1 MAIGTVITADIVNS
15 TFLPKAVF
23 NKLIKTI
30 DSLLGGYKNEFYRGD
45 SFQVYLKENEKALHL
60 ALTIRL
66 AAKRIEMETG
76 KDADV
81 RVAIGIGHINRPVR
95 IMKTSGEE
103 PFILSGRSLDELS
116 SGGKRIAI
124 KSFDEG
130 ANCIFRIIARFID
143 YIFKDITAKQAAV
156 IFELLLGNTQ
166 TDTAKRLKKSQV
178 TINKQVHAA
187 GWTEIEK
194 LLMDYT
200 NAFYQFNLK

>member
-1 MAIGTVITADIVNS
+1 MPIGTVITADIVNS
-15 TFLPKAVF
+15 TFLSKAVF

-30 DSLLGGYKNEFYRGD
+30 DSLIGKYKNEFYRGD

-60 ALTIRL
+60 ALIIRL

-76 KDADV
+76 NAADV
-81 RVAIGIGHINRPVR
+81 RVAIGIGHINTPVR

-103 PFILSGRSLDELS
+103 PFVLSGRSFDELT
-116 SGGKRIAI
+116 SGEERIVI
-124 KSFDEG
+124 KSFDDE
-130 ANCIFRIIARFID
+130 ANCIFRIIARFVD

-156 IFELLLGNTQ
+156 IFELLMGSTQ
-166 TDTAKRLKKSQV
+166 TDAAKRLKKSQV

-187 GWTEIEK
+187 GWREIEK

-200 NAFYQFNLK
+200 NAFHQFNLK